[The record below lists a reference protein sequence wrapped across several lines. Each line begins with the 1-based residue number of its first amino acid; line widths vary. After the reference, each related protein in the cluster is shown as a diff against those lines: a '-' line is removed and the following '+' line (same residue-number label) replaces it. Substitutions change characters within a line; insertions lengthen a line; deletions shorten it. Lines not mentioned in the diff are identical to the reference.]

1 MHLSKAKWKEKRKL
15 NAASSNDKEYTLDCY
30 DQDTDSVCVVSD
42 DEVVQW
48 ISRVVFMENYYE
60 IQS

>member
-15 NAASSNDKEYTLDCY
+15 NVANASDKEYILDCY

-48 ISRVVFMENYYE
+48 ISRVMFMEKYYE
-60 IQS
+60 LV

>member
-1 MHLSKAKWKEKRKL
+1 MRLSKAKWKEKRKL

-42 DEVVQW
+42 DKSVQW
-48 ISRVVFMENYYE
+48 IAREHFTENYYE
-60 IQS
+60 LV